1 MDSTPGYAEPR
12 GQPVWLTSPDGQ
24 ATYVASWW
32 VRFFASLI
40 DALLI
45 FAAAAAL
52 VGIGTALDTDMSWTV
67 AGLGAATVYVLYH
80 PLLVAFNDGQT
91 LGKKLLA
98 VRVVNSDGS
107 STGFGRA
114 FVREVLF
121 KLVPSVLSPFNLIDY
136 LWAAFRED
144 RRTLHDLGA
153 GTAVV
158 EDNTPGKKRPTA
170 GDDRGSWR
178 CTACGSE
185 TSGTSCRACG
195 ARP

>member
-1 MDSTPGYAEPR
+1 MDSTPGHAEPR
-12 GQPVWLTSPDGQ
+12 GHAVWRTSTDGQ

-32 VRFFASLI
+32 IRFFASLI
-40 DALLI
+40 DAVLI
-45 FAAAAAL
+45 FAGAAAIFA
-52 VGIGTALDTDMSWTV
+52 IGAALDNDMSWTV
-67 AGLGAATVYVLYH
+67 AGLGAATVYFLYH
-80 PLLVAFNDGQT
+80 PLLVAFNHGQT

-98 VRVVNSDGS
+98 VKVVNNDGS

-121 KLVPSVLSPFNLIDY
+121 KLVPSALSPLNLIDY

-158 EDNTPGKKRPTA
+158 EDNTPSKKSRLA

-178 CTACGSE
+178 CTLCGSE
-185 TSGTSCRACG
+185 TSGASCSACG
-195 ARP
+195 ATP